1 MPECPYPPNPALGWS
16 AMDEQPSR
24 IRQAALMAIGFLM
37 VAAGAVALWLVVKSL
52 FSNPAV
58 AGPVVAASAA
68 LAVFAG
74 GEFFTRR
81 RVAQQYRWDKVAPTY
96 GEFVGLMR
104 KMAKLTKEGQE
115 APGELLDFMG
125 EFSDLLVLW
134 GSPEI
139 IKTWVEMHRHLE
151 KGYADEREIIVDW
164 ANMLLAIRKDLGHGD
179 RKLDKRDLLKITIT
193 DVDQHLGPGATL

>member
-1 MPECPYPPNPALGWS
+1 VDSSESTPNLHYVNEQDSRVRQTFSMALG
-16 AMDEQPSR
+16 
-24 IRQAALMAIGFLM
+24 LVLIG
-37 VAAGAVALWLVVKSL
+37 AGAVGVWLIVRSL
-52 FSNPAV
+52 FSNPGV
-58 AGPVVAASAA
+58 AGPVIAASVA

-104 KMAKLTKEGQE
+104 KIAKQTE
-115 APGELLDFMG
+115 ATGEPPADLLEFMG
-125 EFSDLLVLW
+125 RFTDLLILW

-139 IKTWVEMHRHLE
+139 IKAWVDMHRHLE
-151 KGYADEREIIVDW
+151 SGYEDEREVIVDW
-164 ANMLLAIRKDLGHGD
+164 AKMLLAIRKDLGHGD
-179 RKLDKRDLLKITIT
+179 RKLDTRDLLKITIT